1 MSESTRERI
10 LKRRHEDLGHHGAH
24 PGLSFNCTLAD
35 DLRLGRLVPNCA
47 AMLAHRRLV
56 ALRGVHS
63 LNHIEVKPNSA
74 TVEGGCEFEREI
86 EC

>member
-1 MSESTRERI
+1 MPELLTN
-10 LKRRHEDLGHHGAH
+10 GTAG
-24 PGLSFNCTLAD
+24 
-35 DLRLGRLVPNCA
+35 PNCA
-47 AMLAHRRLV
+47 AMLAHRRLM